1 MMSNI
6 VVILLCS
13 TFLSLIPVL
22 IVALT
27 EWLKEAGRLLH
38 YAIKTHSPEDIV
50 NASMYCAISCGL
62 MAAIAAV
69 IDKYV
74 L

>member
-1 MMSNI
+1 MVSNI
-6 VVILLCS
+6 VVILLCIS
-13 TFLSLIPVL
+13 CLFLIPVL

-38 YAIKTHSPEDIV
+38 YAIKTHRPEDIV
-50 NASMYCAISCGL
+50 NASVYCAISCGL

-69 IDKYV
+69 IDKYA